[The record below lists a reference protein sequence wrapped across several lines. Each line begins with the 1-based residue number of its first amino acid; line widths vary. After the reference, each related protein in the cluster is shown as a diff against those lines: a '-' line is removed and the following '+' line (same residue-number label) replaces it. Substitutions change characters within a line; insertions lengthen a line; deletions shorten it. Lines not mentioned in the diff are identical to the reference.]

1 MLGGSAEKE
10 EKHPIKVD
18 DFEWMSFGQKAS
30 KNTENE
36 KEQQLKEEEKS
47 MKQAQEEG
55 NEKKQ
60 DKESEMG
67 RN

>member
-1 MLGGSAEKE
+1 LHSERKIANKDSNDFDWMLGGSAEKE

-36 KEQQLKEEEKS
+36 KE
-47 MKQAQEEG
+47 
-55 NEKKQ
+55 
-60 DKESEMG
+60 
-67 RN
+67 